1 MNKILNRVLGYVVLA
16 LLMVAPINSFATAP
30 ITGDHF
36 SVKEYNDFHHVLHP
50 LQHEALPK
58 KDYATIRAR
67 SGELVTLGEAIVKV
81 GVPANVNDVPG
92 FTNEL
97 KKFSDSLVKFKTD
110 SANATD
116 AQLVESYLA
125 VHDTFEMLA
134 AMLPRK

>member
-1 MNKILNRVLGYVVLA
+1 MKTGYKLLVVTLLSVLISAVT
-16 LLMVAPINSFATAP
+16 VATTRAA
-30 ITGDHF
+30 GDHF

-67 SGELVTLGEAIVKV
+67 SSELVTLGEAIVTV
-81 GVPANVNDVPG
+81 GVPAKVNDVPT

-97 KKFSDSLVKFKTD
+97 KKFSDSLVKFKAD

-116 AQLVESYLA
+116 AQLLESYLA